1 MSDQNTQDFV
11 QCALFGES
19 FNLRCAKEQK
29 EKLQRAI
36 ASLQTKASN
45 MMRENP
51 NLTPTQ
57 AAILIAL
64 DSESTLLGFLNDK
77 TPFENEALKLI
88 TKMKT
93 SLQRANNDW
102 FFW

>member
-1 MSDQNTQDFV
+1 MPDQNDSHDFV

-19 FNLRCAKEQK
+19 FNLRCAKTQK
-29 EKLQRAI
+29 DNLKKAVD
-36 ASLQTKASN
+36 SLQTKASN

-64 DSESTLLGFLNDK
+64 DSESTLQEYLNNK

-88 TKMKT
+88 TRMKV
-93 SLQRANNDW
+93 SLQRANND
-102 FFW
+102 

>member
-29 EKLQRAI
+29 ENLQRAI
-36 ASLQTKASN
+36 VSLQTKASS
-45 MMRENP
+45 MMRDNP

-64 DSESTLLGFLNDK
+64 DSESTLQEYLNNK
-77 TPFENEALKLI
+77 TPFEKEALKLI
-88 TKMKT
+88 TRMKV
-93 SLQRANNDW
+93 SLQRANND
-102 FFW
+102 

>member
-29 EKLQRAI
+29 ENLQKAI
-36 ASLQTKASN
+36 ASLQTKASS

-64 DSESTLLGFLNDK
+64 DSESTLQGYLNDK

-93 SLQRANNDW
+93 SLQRANNDC
-102 FFW
+102 FF

>member
-1 MSDQNTQDFV
+1 MPDQNDSQDFV

-19 FNLRCAKEQK
+19 FNLRCAKAQK
-29 EKLQRAI
+29 DNLQKAV
-36 ASLQTKASN
+36 ASLQAKASN

-64 DSESTLLGFLNDK
+64 DSESTLQSYLNDK
-77 TPFENEALKLI
+77 TPFENEIQKLI
-88 TKMKT
+88 LKMKV
-93 SLQRANNDW
+93 SLERANND
-102 FFW
+102 

>member
-57 AAILIAL
+57 AAILVAL
-64 DSESTLLGFLNDK
+64 DTEHRLAKYLDNQ
-77 TPFENEALKLI
+77 TPFQKDAKKLI
-88 TKMKT
+88 DKIKGK
-93 SLQRANNDW
+93 LQKV
-102 FFW
+102 

>member
-36 ASLQTKASN
+36 ASLQTKASS
-45 MMRENP
+45 MMRDNP

-64 DSESTLLGFLNDK
+64 DSESTLQEYLNK

-88 TKMKT
+88 TRMKV
-93 SLQRANNDW
+93 SLQRANND
-102 FFW
+102 

>member
-1 MSDQNTQDFV
+1 
-11 QCALFGES
+11 
-19 FNLRCAKEQK
+19 
-29 EKLQRAI
+29 
-36 ASLQTKASN
+36 

-93 SLQRANNDW
+93 SLQRANND
-102 FFW
+102 